1 MSLRINTNVGAM
13 FAHRSMTQTDG
24 SLSRSLERLSS
35 GLRINRAADDA
46 SGMAIAD
53 SLRAQGSG
61 IGQAIRNANDGIA
74 VIQMADGA
82 LEESTNILN
91 RVRTLA
97 VQSAS
102 DTQNTTSRGYIQSDV
117 TALLNSLD
125 DISTNTKFNGS
136 ALLDGTFTAKK
147 IHIGAYKD
155 ENVTVSINNGSTASV
170 LGVATASF
178 SVSTQTNANNAIS
191 TVDAGLSKLAG
202 IRSGLGSTQ
211 NQLESTVRNISMTK
225 VNVAA
230 AESSIRDVDFAEE
243 SSNFAK
249 FQILSQS
256 GSFALSQAN
265 SVQQNVLSLLQ

>member
-53 SLRAQGSG
+53 SLKAQGAG
-61 IGQAIRNANDGIA
+61 IGQAIRNAGDGIA

-82 LEESTNILN
+82 LEESTNILVK
-91 RVRTLA
+91 VRTLA
-97 VQSAS
+97 VQAAS
-102 DTQNTTSRGYIQSDV
+102 DTQNTSSRSYIQSDID
-117 TALLNSLD
+117 ALIQSLN
-125 DISTNTKFNGS
+125 DIASNTKFNGS
-136 ALLDGTFTAKK
+136 KLLDGSFSGKQLQ
-147 IHIGAYKD
+147 IGAY
-155 ENVTVSINNGSTASV
+155 EGETVAVSIATANAGGLAVASLDVSTAS
-170 LGVATASF
+170 GAGA
-178 SVSTQTNANNAIS
+178 AIT
-191 TVDAGLSKLAG
+191 TVDTALESLAG
-202 IRSGLGSTQ
+202 IRSGLGSIQ

-230 AESSIRDVDFAEE
+230 AESSIRDVDFADE
-243 SSNFAK
+243 SSNFSK

-265 SVQQNVLSLLQ
+265 ASQQNVLSLLQ

>member
-1 MSLRINTNVGAM
+1 MSLRINTNVSAM

-24 SLSRSLERLSS
+24 SLGRSLERLSS

-53 SLRAQGSG
+53 SLKAQGAG
-61 IGQAIRNANDGIA
+61 IGQAIRNSNDGIA

-82 LEESTNILN
+82 LEESSNIITKI
-91 RVRTLA
+91 RTLA
-97 VQSAS
+97 VQAAS
-102 DTQNTTSRGYIQSDV
+102 DTQNTSSRTYIQSDID
-117 TALLNSLD
+117 ALVSSLN

-136 ALLDGTFTAKK
+136 KLLDGTFTTKK
-147 IHIGAYKD
+147 IQIGAYTG
-155 ENVTVSINNGSTASV
+155 ESLTVSI
-170 LGVATASF
+170 ATANANALSIAAL
-178 SVSTQTNANNAIS
+178 SVSTATGAGIAIS
-191 TVDAGLSKLAG
+191 RADKALSTLAA
-202 IRSGLGSTQ
+202 IRSGLGSAQ

-230 AESSIRDVDFAEE
+230 AESSIRDVDFADE

-265 SVQQNVLSLLQ
+265 ASQQNVLSLLQ

>member
-13 FAHRSMTQTDG
+13 FAHRSMTNTDG
-24 SLSRSLERLSS
+24 ALSRSLERLSS

-53 SLRAQGSG
+53 SLKAQGSG

-91 RVRTLA
+91 RIRTLA

-102 DTQNTTSRGYIQSDV
+102 DTQNSTSRAYIQNDV
-117 TALLNSLD
+117 NALLGSLD

-136 ALLDGTFTAKK
+136 SLLDGTFTGKK
-147 IHIGAYKD
+147 IHIGAYTN
-155 ENVTVSINNGSTASV
+155 ENVSVSIAGASSTN
-170 LGVATASF
+170 LGVNALDVDDQVAANTAI
-178 SVSTQTNANNAIS
+178 A
-191 TVDAGLSKLAG
+191 TVDTALGTLAG
-202 IRSGLGSTQ
+202 IRSGLGSIQ

-230 AESSIRDVDFAEE
+230 AESSIRDVDFADE

>member
-1 MSLRINTNVGAM
+1 MSLRINTNVSAM

-24 SLSRSLERLSS
+24 SLGRSLERLSS

-53 SLRAQGSG
+53 SLKAQGAG
-61 IGQAIRNANDGIA
+61 LGQAIRNANDGIA

-82 LEESTNILN
+82 LEESSNILTKI
-91 RVRTLA
+91 RTLA
-97 VQSAS
+97 VQAAS
-102 DTQNTTSRGYIQSDV
+102 DTQNTSSRGYIQSDID
-117 TALLNSLD
+117 ALVSSLN

-136 ALLDGTFTAKK
+136 TLLDGSFTTKN
-147 IHIGAYKD
+147 IQIGAYKG
-155 ENVTVSINNGSTASV
+155 EALTVSITTANATTLSV
-170 LGVATASF
+170 SALAVATVTGAGS
-178 SVSTQTNANNAIS
+178 AIALA
-191 TVDAGLSKLAG
+191 DNGLAALAA
-202 IRSGLGSTQ
+202 IRSGLGSAQ

-265 SVQQNVLSLLQ
+265 SAQQNVLSLLQ